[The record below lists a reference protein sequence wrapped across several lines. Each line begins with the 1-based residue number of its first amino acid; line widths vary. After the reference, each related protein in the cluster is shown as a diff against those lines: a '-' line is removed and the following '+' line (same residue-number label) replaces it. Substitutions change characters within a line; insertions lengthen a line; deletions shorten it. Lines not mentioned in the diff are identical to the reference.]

1 MFITKDNLKYSL
13 AMKNAVICLLIS
25 VLSVTVAMAQSSKS
39 ISILGDSY
47 STFEGYLQPDTNAIW
62 YWDNVKAENTDV
74 HHVRETWWH
83 QFIKE
88 NGYRLCVNNSFS
100 GATISYSG
108 YKSGK
113 PDFTDYSDRSFITRL
128 KNLGTPDIILVFGGT
143 NDSWAGSPIG
153 EYQYE
158 GWTRNDL
165 FSFRPAM
172 ACLLEKMIDYYPNV
186 EIVFLLNDDLK
197 EEIDESVRTICTHY
211 GVKWIEFEGIDKING
226 HPSVK
231 GMKQISEQLKAFFNR
246 ENIR

>member
-1 MFITKDNLKYSL
+1 
-13 AMKNAVICLLIS
+13 MKNAVICLLIS

-197 EEIDESVRTICTHY
+197 EDIDESVRTICTHY
-211 GVKWIEFEGIDKING
+211 GIKWIEFEGIDKING

>member
-1 MFITKDNLKYSL
+1 
-13 AMKNAVICLLIS
+13 MKNAVICLLIS

-39 ISILGDSY
+39 ISILVDSY

>member
-1 MFITKDNLKYSL
+1 
-13 AMKNAVICLLIS
+13 MKNAVVCLLIS

-172 ACLLEKMIDYYPNV
+172 ACLLAKMIDYYPNV
-186 EIVFLLNDDLK
+186 EIIFLLNDDLK

>member
-1 MFITKDNLKYSL
+1 
-13 AMKNAVICLLIS
+13 MKNAVICLLIS
-25 VLSVTVAMAQSSKS
+25 ILSVTVAMAQSSKS

-211 GVKWIEFEGIDKING
+211 DVKWIEFEGIDKING

>member
-1 MFITKDNLKYSL
+1 
-13 AMKNAVICLLIS
+13 MKNAVICLLIS

-211 GVKWIEFEGIDKING
+211 DVKWIEFEGIDKING

>member
-1 MFITKDNLKYSL
+1 
-13 AMKNAVICLLIS
+13 MKNAVICLLIS

-74 HHVRETWWH
+74 HHARETWWH

>member
-1 MFITKDNLKYSL
+1 MFITKDNLKYNL

>member
-1 MFITKDNLKYSL
+1 VFITKDNLKYSL

-158 GWTRNDL
+158 GWTLNDL

>member
-1 MFITKDNLKYSL
+1 
-13 AMKNAVICLLIS
+13 MKNAVICLLIS

-113 PDFTDYSDRSFITRL
+113 PDFMDYSDRSFITRL

>member
-1 MFITKDNLKYSL
+1 
-13 AMKNAVICLLIS
+13 MKNAVICLLIS

-197 EEIDESVRTICTHY
+197 EDIDESVRTICTHY

>member
-1 MFITKDNLKYSL
+1 
-13 AMKNAVICLLIS
+13 MKNAVICLLIS

>member
-1 MFITKDNLKYSL
+1 
-13 AMKNAVICLLIS
+13 MKNAVICLLIS

-231 GMKQISEQLKAFFNR
+231 GMKQICEQLKAFFNR

>member
-1 MFITKDNLKYSL
+1 
-13 AMKNAVICLLIS
+13 MKNAVICLLIS

-186 EIVFLLNDDLK
+186 AIVFLLNDDLK
-197 EEIDESVRTICTHY
+197 EDIDESVRTICTHY